1 MQQQQQHQ
9 GQRMSQGQPVMTFI
23 NHQGQLFHTIPHFIP
38 GIDTTIN
45 NVFSSGP
52 QILPGNMSLAS
63 HMPPQMQSAQQQ
75 LITVSNAHQLTQI
88 DPAKIPHLTGIPA
101 SIPNQ
106 SALTATVIDPSA
118 MNPLQHA
125 NGTNPSLDA
134 TYTAQTLIA
143 ANHASVAHPNQIAAY
158 PYQLAAGAGV
168 GAPPT
173 GSILSGLTLNQHL
186 VALQQAA
193 QPPPLLP
200 TANALPPNGALVAVT
215 MPMPVTATNGT
226 PAPIDSLVD
235 SQQLEQLRSAS
246 ATPQTAAHSLPVL
259 VGGVSRLTSESS
271 STATGTT
278 DSRNANSSRGTNI
291 EATEFVPR
299 APPAAPRHKVYTHE
313 GKPAPQN
320 LFNPLVTFKSDT
332 VNPVDPQPPSTP
344 PKQPQK
350 RERTALPII
359 DPKSSQP
366 VDLSNVNVVAPA
378 KPSVPEEGTNPAN
391 QGVIIITNPSDKLP
405 QSASRSRSSS
415 IATSVSQQL
424 PPSESAATPLP
435 PSATGERSRTAS
447 LSRDAA
453 GLTIVPVEQ
462 SLAGGEAQS
471 QASAA
476 STTLAPACI
485 DPVANSLST
494 TSASSGIEQ
503 SASIVSSSPSLAP
516 QLSESDA
523 TRVSTPASS
532 TLYEYMYSVLFS
544 FKI

>member
-1 MQQQQQHQ
+1 MFQA
-9 GQRMSQGQPVMTFI
+9 
-23 NHQGQLFHTIPHFIP
+23 IPNLLQ

-45 NVFSSGP
+45 NGFSSGT
-52 QILPGNMSLAS
+52 QIAPGNINMPFVSHVPTQMSSTQL
-63 HMPPQMQSAQQQ
+63 Q
-75 LITVSNAHQLTQI
+75 LITGPNAHQLTQQQI
-88 DPAKIPHLTGIPA
+88 DAAKIPHLSGIPA

-106 SALTATVIDPSA
+106 SALTGAVIDPSA
-118 MNPLQHA
+118 MNSLQHA
-125 NGTNPSLDA
+125 NGTNPSLDPS
-134 TYTAQTLIA
+134 YTTLLA
-143 ANHASVAHPNQIAAY
+143 ANHASVAHPNQIAAH
-158 PYQLAAGAGV
+158 PYQLAPGVAV

-173 GSILSGLTLNQHL
+173 ASIFNAPATRGLTLDQL
-186 VALQQAA
+186 VAIQQQQAA
-193 QPPPLLP
+193 QLPPPLL
-200 TANALPPNGALVAVT
+200 TANALPPNGALVAAP

-226 PAPIDSLVD
+226 PAPSDSLVD
-235 SQQLEQLRSAS
+235 SQQLEQLRSSS
-246 ATPQTAAHSLPVL
+246 ATPQTAAHLLPGL
-259 VGGVSRLTSESS
+259 VGGMSRLTSESS

-291 EATEFVPR
+291 EASEFVPR
-299 APPAAPRHKVYTHE
+299 APPAAPRHKVYTYE

-320 LFNPLVTFKSDT
+320 LFNPLVTFKSNP

-378 KPSVPEEGTNPAN
+378 KPSVSEEGTNFAN

-424 PPSESAATPLP
+424 PPSESSATPIP
-435 PSATGERSRTAS
+435 QSATGERSRTAS

-476 STTLAPACI
+476 STALAPACI
-485 DPVANSLST
+485 DPVAKSLST
-494 TSASSGIEQ
+494 TSVSSGIEQ
-503 SASIVSSSPSLAP
+503 SASIISSSPSLAP
-516 QLSESDA
+516 QLSESDT
-523 TRVSTPASS
+523 TRVSSPASS
-532 TLYEYMYSVLFS
+532 TLYEYIRSYIFN
-544 FKI
+544 FKS